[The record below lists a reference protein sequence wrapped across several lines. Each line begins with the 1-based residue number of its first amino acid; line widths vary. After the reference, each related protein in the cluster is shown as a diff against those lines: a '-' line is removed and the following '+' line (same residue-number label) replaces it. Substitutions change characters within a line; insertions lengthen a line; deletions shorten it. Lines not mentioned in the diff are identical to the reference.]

1 MHNERTHPWELTY
14 NVANSRS
21 DLLVHLELAH
31 MHRGEVFGVEK
42 EKSEVTGLSA
52 SRGPDPG
59 SVGLVL
65 NP

>member
-1 MHNERTHPWELTY
+1 MTY
-14 NVANSRS
+14 NVANSCT
-21 DLLVHLELAH
+21 DLSVHLEWAH

-42 EKSEVTGLSA
+42 EKSVVTRLCA
-52 SRGPDPG
+52 SRGLDPG